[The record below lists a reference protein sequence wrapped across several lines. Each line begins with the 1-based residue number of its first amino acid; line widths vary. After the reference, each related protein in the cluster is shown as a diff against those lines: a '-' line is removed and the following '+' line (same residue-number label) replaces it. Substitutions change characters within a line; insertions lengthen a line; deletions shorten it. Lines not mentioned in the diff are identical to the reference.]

1 MESAFIIVRAVLPLV
16 ALIVLM
22 IGARLC
28 LRMFLG
34 RRWRPVDPNR
44 CKCGYTLAHLSVPRC
59 PECGR
64 VIHFDAT
71 PEQLG
76 LTDQELQRAQAV
88 RLRRMASAK
97 EGPPKQG

>member
-1 MESAFIIVRAVLPLV
+1 MGNTFSIVGAVLPLV

-28 LRMFLG
+28 VRMILG
-34 RRWRPVDPNR
+34 RRRGAVDPNR
-44 CKCGYTLAHLSVPRC
+44 CKCGYTLEHLSLPRC

-88 RLRRMASAK
+88 RLRRMAGAT
-97 EGPPKQG
+97 EEPPKQA